1 MPVVP
6 TEEQPVAPIVPVVP
20 TEEQP
25 LQPIQPTQPT
35 EEEQPVVLETPTEE
49 VVEEETSVT
58 EVEVE
63 GQPTEEVETSIFKDF
78 KSHEKIPFNKKLL
91 SLGSEVKEYFSD
103 VHNELISY
111 KKVHHRIS
119 SKGVAYRLGR
129 KTLAKMTV
137 RGKTLK
143 LFLALNVDDFSRSV
157 YFQEDSSNVKM
168 YEDVPFTVKIKSN
181 RAKNNAIKLVTSVAE
196 QNNLIK
202 NDKFEKENVIE
213 QLNEN

>member
-1 MPVVP
+1 
-6 TEEQPVAPIVPVVP
+6 
-20 TEEQP
+20 
-25 LQPIQPTQPT
+25 
-35 EEEQPVVLETPTEE
+35 
-49 VVEEETSVT
+49 
-58 EVEVE
+58 
-63 GQPTEEVETSIFKDF
+63 
-78 KSHEKIPFNKKLL
+78 
-91 SLGSEVKEYFSD
+91 
-103 VHNELISY
+103 
-111 KKVHHRIS
+111 
-119 SKGVAYRLGR
+119 
-129 KTLAKMTV
+129 MTV